1 MITQIISVYNVGTGS
16 IKDLHVTPPEKLPW
30 ITLTTSGTDLILP
43 MGKGLSIRDEN
54 ARAIIAVNIL
64 PNEYVRP
71 GIYEDVITLTSNA
84 GTKTIPVKIN
94 VGAAHV
100 GTITLEA
107 VDSNYAPVE
116 DAKITLIGPQ
126 HLIGSSRWMKK
137 CIREWLQAKEY
148 SDLKISLRVYTP

>member
-1 MITQIISVYNVGTGS
+1 V
-16 IKDLHVTPPEKLPW
+16 
-30 ITLTTSGTDLILP
+30 
-43 MGKGLSIRDEN
+43 RF
-54 ARAIIAVNIL
+54 IAVNIL

-116 DAKITLIGPQ
+116 DAKITLIGPHTSDWEQ
-126 HLIGSSRWMKK
+126 PMDEK

>member
-1 MITQIISVYNVGTGS
+1 MVQDTESR
-16 IKDLHVTPPEKLPW
+16 L
-30 ITLTTSGTDLILP
+30 
-43 MGKGLSIRDEN
+43 
-54 ARAIIAVNIL
+54 ANIL

-116 DAKITLIGPQ
+116 DAKLLLSGLT

-137 CIREWLQAKEY
+137 CIRSGYRQR
-148 SDLKISLRVYTP
+148 SIQI